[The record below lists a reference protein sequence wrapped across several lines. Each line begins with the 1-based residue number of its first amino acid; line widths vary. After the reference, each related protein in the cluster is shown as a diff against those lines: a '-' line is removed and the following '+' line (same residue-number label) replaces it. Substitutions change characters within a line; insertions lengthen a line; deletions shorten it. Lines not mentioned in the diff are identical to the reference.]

1 MKKVFLS
8 GMILLVVFLI
18 TIGCDMTE
26 SDVAEEVEWS
36 EINWFT
42 MSTEWSDAE
51 GSQFSVVE
59 GDTVGAYFIDLGWN
73 DESDTWIMG
82 FIEEDGYTI
91 TNNTLVGKY
100 DNQGTESTEELDITI
115 TFSYSSSTSIL
126 TLDIVADGVLGTKTL
141 HLTPSV

>member
-36 EINWFT
+36 EINWLT
-42 MSTEWSDAE
+42 VSTEWTDE
-51 GSQFSVVE
+51 DDSQFSVVE
-59 GDTVGAYFIDLGWN
+59 GDTAGAYFIDLGWN

-91 TNNTLVGKY
+91 INNTLVGKY
-100 DNQGTESTEELDITI
+100 TSFQNEDLEIEYDIE
-115 TFSYSSSTSIL
+115 IL
-126 TLDIVADGVLGTKTL
+126 AK
-141 HLTPSV
+141 